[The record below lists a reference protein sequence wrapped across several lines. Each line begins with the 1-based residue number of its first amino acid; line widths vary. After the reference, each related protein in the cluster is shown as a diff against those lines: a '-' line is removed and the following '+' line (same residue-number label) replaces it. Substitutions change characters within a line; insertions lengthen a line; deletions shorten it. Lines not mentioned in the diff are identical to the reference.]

1 MHNATVPF
9 ARHCRLPEPPAL
21 ASPTP
26 RQSGSLHLAPDQH
39 LIAVA
44 DYDNDTVTLR
54 SLYGVRRRS
63 SRDPLTHRTIEG
75 NAAQTVTRLRGIGLN
90 PRHRSTRSASSHTVN
105 DLPCPIHSVHR
116 TDCGTF
122 LVRSLPCPS
131 MHRSTRT
138 LSLILAT
145 STLLAAGLA
154 SAQSAIDRVGDAF
167 RTAALGVRA
176 RSERSS
182 VQPSSLLNDI
192 DDTQQLSDSIDGP
205 PREAQSVHPTIATLR
220 GALWYWLDETERQ
233 RLHTVDATQTSGG
246 DTTTL
251 QLFLADRALR
261 RFAPMALAVRS
272 RRHEAIALRRAA
284 PLRTIDDAV
293 AVARNPTVLRI
304 LRRREYVETSTAAT
318 FARRLQRLGAA
329 IVSTTPSEEDREFAA
344 DRAVIAAAEA
354 ARTRDPT
361 EVAMAIAE
369 TNIAYGG
376 RAARSIIVDEAIH
389 LLEELVAI
397 ARGNPAVE
405 RPLPPLPI
413 RIDPDANDLPIG
425 TSVATI
431 APHSPTR
438 GRHSRTQRT
447 HTPSVVRRA
456 GPAARCYDDF
466 RCFDNE

>member
-1 MHNATVPF
+1 
-9 ARHCRLPEPPAL
+9 
-21 ASPTP
+21 
-26 RQSGSLHLAPDQH
+26 
-39 LIAVA
+39 
-44 DYDNDTVTLR
+44 
-54 SLYGVRRRS
+54 
-63 SRDPLTHRTIEG
+63 
-75 NAAQTVTRLRGIGLN
+75 
-90 PRHRSTRSASSHTVN
+90 
-105 DLPCPIHSVHR
+105 
-116 TDCGTF
+116 
-122 LVRSLPCPS
+122 

-138 LSLILAT
+138 LSLVLAT

-154 SAQSAIDRVGDAF
+154 NAQSAIDRVGDAF